1 MYNPLLTAFVCAADC
16 GSFTKAA
23 EKLYLSPTAVMKQI
37 NTLESHLQLQL
48 ISRTNQGIRLTPA
61 GESIYADAKFLFD
74 YSARAVRRARQ
85 RMSDYEKTFCVG
97 TSILNPCKPF
107 VDLWS
112 RLSAHF
118 PGYRLNIVPFEDE
131 HTTILQEISALG
143 EKFDFLV
150 GVCDSAKWLLHCHFL
165 QLGTYRKC
173 VAVRTGHPLASKER
187 LTISDLYGQN
197 LMMVPRGDS
206 AINDKI
212 HHDLEVCH
220 PQIHIIDT
228 PQYYDLSVFNHCAQ
242 TDDVLL
248 TIECWRDVHPL
259 LVTIPVDW
267 DYTIPYGI
275 LYDVHPP
282 EDVME
287 LIELVKAQ
295 MQQ

>member
-23 EKLYLSPTAVMKQI
+23 EKLY
-37 NTLESHLQLQL
+37 LESHLQLQL

-112 RLSAHF
+112 RLSSHF

-150 GVCDSAKWLLHCHFL
+150 IPQNGCCTVTFSNWEL
-165 QLGTYRKC
+165 
-173 VAVRTGHPLASKER
+173 TGNA
-187 LTISDLYGQN
+187 
-197 LMMVPRGDS
+197 
-206 AINDKI
+206 
-212 HHDLEVCH
+212 
-220 PQIHIIDT
+220 
-228 PQYYDLSVFNHCAQ
+228 
-242 TDDVLL
+242 
-248 TIECWRDVHPL
+248 
-259 LVTIPVDW
+259 
-267 DYTIPYGI
+267 
-275 LYDVHPP
+275 
-282 EDVME
+282 
-287 LIELVKAQ
+287 
-295 MQQ
+295 